1 MTETPLR
8 RVTLHGHAV
17 AYRTAGEGPVLLL
30 VHGMAGSAETWR
42 HVWPALTRR
51 FTVVAPDLLGHGATA
66 KPPGD
71 HSVGAHANV
80 LRDLMAALG
89 HERATVVGHSLGGGI
104 AMQFAYQF
112 PERCERLVLVSS
124 GGLGREVSGLLR
136 GLSVPG
142 VEHLFPLVC
151 SPPLRDAARRLA
163 DWIGDRLVR
172 PSAVA
177 EEIFRSWSAL
187 ADDDTRRAFFRT
199 LRSVI
204 DAGGQ
209 SVCASD
215 RLYLA
220 GLVPALIVWGAAD
233 TLIPVHHG
241 AAAHD
246 AIAGSR
252 FVVFDGVG
260 HYPHCEAPA
269 RFVDTL
275 IDFVDGTEPA
285 GMPESRWRELLVQ
298 HAGPIHSEPE
308 GASS

>member
-1 MTETPLR
+1 MTDAALR
-8 RVTLHGHAV
+8 YVTLHGHTV
-17 AYRTAGEGPVLLL
+17 AYRTAGNGPVLLL
-30 VHGMAGSAETWR
+30 VHGMAGASDTWR
-42 HVWPALTRR
+42 HVLPALARR

-66 KPPGD
+66 KPRTEY
-71 HSVGAHANV
+71 SVGAHANV
-80 LRDLMAALG
+80 LRDLMATLG
-89 HERATVVGHSLGGGI
+89 HARATVVGHSLGGGI
-104 AMQFAYQF
+104 AMQLCYQF

-142 VEHLFPLVC
+142 VEQLFPLVC
-151 SPPLRDAARRLA
+151 SPALRDAARRVV
-163 DWIGDRLVR
+163 DWIGNRFVR
-172 PSAVA
+172 PSPVA

-199 LRSVI
+199 LRAVI

-209 SVCASD
+209 SVCATD

-220 GLVPALIVWGAAD
+220 GLVPTLVVWGGAD
-233 TLIPVHHG
+233 TLIPVQPG

-246 AIAGSR
+246 ASAGSR

-275 IDFVDGTEPA
+275 LDFVDGTEPA
-285 GMPESRWRELLVQ
+285 GLPEARWQELLVR
-298 HAGPIHSEPE
+298 HAGLTPFE
-308 GASS
+308 GASA